1 MTSKIKYK
9 ELNKHKIEDHY
20 IFLIQYKYIKR
31 PKGLVTYLINISLRQ
46 NIYE

>member
-9 ELNKHKIEDHY
+9 ELNKHKIGDHH
-20 IFLIQYKYIKR
+20 IFLIQYKYIKLL
-31 PKGLVTYLINISLRQ
+31 KGLVKYLINISLRQ